1 MESSIEVGSV
11 LFAAFIIS
19 VMMTGFTRKYSLRK
33 KIMDVPN
40 ERSSHLIPTPRG
52 GGVAVI
58 LVFLLATLWLGFSGN
73 IDRNLT
79 FALIGGGL
87 LVAVMGYFDDVYTI
101 KIRYRIGMHFL
112 AALWALYWL
121 DGFPVLDFGTWKFI
135 LNWEGSF
142 IALIGIVW
150 CINLYNFMDG
160 IDGLAGMQGFF
171 ISLASSLTL
180 YYLGAHQLGFLLA
193 FLAAALSGFTVWN
206 WPPAKIFLGDVGS
219 GFLGFV
225 FSVIAIYTA
234 NHHLLSINFW
244 LIILSVFICDAT
256 FTLIYRALTGQR
268 WYAAHREHA
277 YQRLILM
284 GLSHQQITVGIF
296 ILNISILFPL
306 SLASL
311 YWPNQGF
318 WLMSISIFGL
328 LLIWFSIRNL
338 SFR

>member
-19 VMMTGFTRKYSLRK
+19 VMMTGFTREYSIRK

-52 GGVAVI
+52 GGLAVI
-58 LVFLLATLWLGFSGN
+58 VVFLLACLWLGLSGN
-73 IDRNLT
+73 IDKHLMW
-79 FALIGGGL
+79 AIVGGGV
-87 LVAVMGYFDDVYTI
+87 LVATMGYLDDMYTI
-101 KIRYRIGMHFL
+101 KVRYRICVHFL

-121 DGFPVLDFGTWKFI
+121 DGFPVLDFGTWRFI
-135 LNWEGSF
+135 LNWQGSL

-171 ISLASSLTL
+171 ISLASSLAL

-193 FLAAALSGFTVWN
+193 FLAAALCGFTVWN

-225 FSVIAIYTA
+225 FSVIAVYTA
-234 NHHLLSINFW
+234 NQHLLSVNFW

-256 FTLIYRALTGQR
+256 FTLIYRACVGQK
-268 WYAAHREHA
+268 WYRAHREHA
-277 YQRLILM
+277 YQRLTLL
-284 GLSHQQITVGIF
+284 GLSHKQITVGIF
-296 ILNISILFPL
+296 IFNVVILYPL
-306 SLASL
+306 SIATL
-311 YWPNQGF
+311 YWPSQGF
-318 WLMSISIFGL
+318 WMMSMSMIGL
-328 LLIWFSIRNL
+328 LLMWFSIRNV